1 VLAHIGCRGQ
11 PDSGLILGFE
21 FCYNESKSNYEGFW
35 VETQFL
41 LHVHNGILPGLH
53 YVTLNFSGAAAQLP
67 ATLLFLAGA

>member
-1 VLAHIGCRGQ
+1 MLAHIGYRGQ

-21 FCYNESKSNYEGFW
+21 FCYESKSNYKGFR

-53 YVTLNFSGAAAQLP
+53 YLTLDFSGAAAQLP